1 MATERNPSPALTD
14 AQLDDI
20 VDRLLRGRYEKNRPV
35 ESVEVLRSGL
45 LGPQTARD
53 YVTARWGVRSRW
65 SSNVNDGLSQAG
77 VTMRSNKLWERLSS
91 HVNRLRSNGHEEAV
105 YRIVDGRTYD
115 TVCYAVGSPE
125 SAKQWAWA
133 LFGWT
138 LPEGTRVEHLRCE
151 LAAGGGFI
159 KASALNGQLVTRLR
173 EQVEELNV
181 EIARR
186 TTRRDRLDSLID
198 SVTMASA
205 HLVSGATVE

>member
-1 MATERNPSPALTD
+1 MANERNPSPALSD

-35 ESVEVLRSGL
+35 EAVEVLRSGL
-45 LGPQTARD
+45 LHAQTVRD
-53 YVTARWGVRSRW
+53 YVVARWGVRSRW
-65 SSNVNDGLSQAG
+65 SSNAEDGLSQAG
-77 VTMRSNKLWERLSS
+77 ITMRSNKLWERLSP
-91 HVNRLRSNGHEEAV
+91 HIQRLRTQGHEEAV
-105 YRIVDGRTYD
+105 YRIIDGRTYD

-138 LPEGTRVEHLRCE
+138 LTEGTRIEHLRCE

-159 KASALNGQLVTRLR
+159 KASALNGQFVTRLK
-173 EQVEELNV
+173 EQVGELNE
-181 EIARR
+181 EIARK

-198 SVTMASA
+198 SVNMASA